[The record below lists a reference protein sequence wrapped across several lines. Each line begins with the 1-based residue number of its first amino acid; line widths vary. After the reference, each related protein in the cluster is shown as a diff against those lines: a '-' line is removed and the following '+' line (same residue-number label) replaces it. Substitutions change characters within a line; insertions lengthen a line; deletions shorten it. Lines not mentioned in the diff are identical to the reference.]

1 MLFSSRSHTLSADS
15 FVICLHCLDSF
26 SPFHYNRAISNTL
39 NYLRCLRWQ
48 SSSATLVLIS
58 TDDRRIPHQ
67 NPCWRH
73 SPSHTKSSASVIR
86 MPPCVLPSCTD
97 TDREFAFWEANVEG
111 SEGDSQQRNSEQ
123 KQVSDQQ
130 RRTRWSFFFSPFV
143 TWTMDTTL
151 SPDNEGQ
158 RVFLWWNIT
167 TGGCGLSASL
177 RPFGFPQAPA
187 VVGHLDL
194 RTICMFS
201 STFFNPFI
209 LNCQH
214 PAPPSCRQ
222 RTRFLS
228 SALADNLGFNPVGNG
243 PSPITI
249 SASWTL
255 PPPAQPSVI
264 ETVPLSPSH
273 RS

>member
-1 MLFSSRSHTLSADS
+1 MLLSSRSHTLSADS

-143 TWTMDTTL
+143 LWTMDTTL

-158 RVFLWWNIT
+158 RVFLWWTIT

-177 RPFGFPQAPA
+177 RPIGFPQAPA

-209 LNCQH
+209 LLTASTRRRH
-214 PAPPSCRQ
+214 LVGSGLASSPQ
-222 RTRFLS
+222 R
-228 SALADNLGFNPVGNG
+228 
-243 PSPITI
+243 
-249 SASWTL
+249 
-255 PPPAQPSVI
+255 
-264 ETVPLSPSH
+264 
-273 RS
+273 

>member
-1 MLFSSRSHTLSADS
+1 MLLSSRSHTLSADS

-130 RRTRWSFFFSPFV
+130 RRTRWSFFFSFCH
-143 TWTMDTTL
+143 MD
-151 SPDNEGQ
+151 N
-158 RVFLWWNIT
+158 
-167 TGGCGLSASL
+167 
-177 RPFGFPQAPA
+177 
-187 VVGHLDL
+187 GH
-194 RTICMFS
+194 
-201 STFFNPFI
+201 N
-209 LNCQH
+209 
-214 PAPPSCRQ
+214 
-222 RTRFLS
+222 
-228 SALADNLGFNPVGNG
+228 
-243 PSPITI
+243 
-249 SASWTL
+249 
-255 PPPAQPSVI
+255 SVAW
-264 ETVPLSPSH
+264 
-273 RS
+273 

>member
-1 MLFSSRSHTLSADS
+1 MKKYLSWKLFITKRNNTFWLRTAVNKYSLIFLFFILFFKIFSSLNISIHVLLSSRSHTLSADS

-130 RRTRWSFFFSPFV
+130 RQTRWSFFFLFLSHGQ
-143 TWTMDTTL
+143 WTQLCRLIMKASECFYDGP
-151 SPDNEGQ
+151 SQQEDAVYRRRYG
-158 RVFLWWNIT
+158 R
-167 TGGCGLSASL
+167 SASL
-177 RPFGFPQAPA
+177 KLLPSLAISTWEPSACSPPRS
-187 VVGHLDL
+187 LIL
-194 RTICMFS
+194 SFS
-201 STFFNPFI
+201 
-209 LNCQH
+209 
-214 PAPPSCRQ
+214 
-222 RTRFLS
+222 
-228 SALADNLGFNPVGNG
+228 
-243 PSPITI
+243 
-249 SASWTL
+249 
-255 PPPAQPSVI
+255 
-264 ETVPLSPSH
+264 
-273 RS
+273 